1 MPMMVTDAFV
11 VKSCG
16 RVEAW
21 TLALYI
27 SYIVHMRLVW
37 IFDSLYVKFQGS
49 NSWCKLFIHIILS
62 FFLPV
67 AIFVPVYLKLEGV
80 SQIQKDLYVLF

>member
-1 MPMMVTDAFV
+1 MLETIFGVKMPMMVTDAFV

-37 IFDSLYVKFQGS
+37 IFDSLYVKF
-49 NSWCKLFIHIILS
+49 
-62 FFLPV
+62 
-67 AIFVPVYLKLEGV
+67 
-80 SQIQKDLYVLF
+80 